1 MRGSARHRG
10 RGSWELTVDL
20 GRDAGGKRIRRFRTV
35 RRTRKDAD
43 RALNCILRKA
53 EVGGEQLSPR
63 LLLGD
68 FVERWLKQL
77 EYTRPRSQTCRW
89 YEVSGI

>member
-35 RRTRKDAD
+35 RGTRTDAD
-43 RALNCILRKA
+43 RVLNGILRKA
-53 EVGGEQLSPR
+53 DVGGWQLSPR

-68 FVERWLKQL
+68 FVGSWLKEL
-77 EYTRPRSQTCRW
+77 E
-89 YEVSGI
+89 

>member
-35 RRTRKDAD
+35 RGTRKDAD
-43 RALNCILRKA
+43 RALNGILHQA
-53 EVGGEQLSPR
+53 DVSGWQLSPR
-63 LLLGD
+63 RFLGD
-68 FVERWLKQL
+68 FVERWLKEL
-77 EYTRPRSQTCRW
+77 E
-89 YEVSGI
+89 